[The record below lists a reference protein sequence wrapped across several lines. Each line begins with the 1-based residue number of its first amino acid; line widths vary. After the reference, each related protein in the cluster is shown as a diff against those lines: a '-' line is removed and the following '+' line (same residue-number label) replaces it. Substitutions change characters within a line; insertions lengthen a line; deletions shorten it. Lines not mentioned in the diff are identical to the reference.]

1 MIKKIEITTVLLM
14 IIKIQHTNLVQ
25 FINKKVFQEN
35 YNLLWKN
42 KIKMKETRYK
52 INFIISPM

>member
-14 IIKIQHTNLVQ
+14 TIKIQRTNLVQ

-52 INFIISPM
+52 INLIISPM